1 MDTIVLLITLSA
13 GALAIHHKDRL
24 RHLLPRREEDASVL
38 TDRTLGL
45 AGLTLPD
52 GWRQAHDLNETAGI
66 EAMHPALGR
75 HAIVISDAVED
86 YAPDVTMLDHSSN
99 TLKELTGSIQVL
111 GCSGPERRQVGGFEA
126 VQFEIEGYYHQ
137 TRVKYLHTT
146 IAGKRAFH
154 QVLAW
159 STISRYDRAAFE
171 TLLGGFRELPEPAAA
186 TPTPAPAAAGPIH
199 VEPLSKYPVH

>member
-1 MDTIVLLITLSA
+1 MDTIVLLITFSA

-99 TLKELTGSIQVL
+99 TLKELTGSIQVI
-111 GCSGPERRQVGGFEA
+111 GCSGPVRRQVGGFEA

-146 IAGKRAFH
+146 IAGKRAFPSGARL
-154 QVLAW
+154 VDDLAL
-159 STISRYDRAAFE
+159 RPGRVRDAARRLPRAA
-171 TLLGGFRELPEPAAA
+171 GARRRGADAGAGR
-186 TPTPAPAAAGPIH
+186 AGPIH
-199 VEPLSKYPVH
+199 VEPLSKYLVH